1 MVRTYQKTPGSRPY
15 RNYTETAMREAIE
28 AVNAGMSKK
37 LAAQTFGVERT
48 TLSRRLAGAHTKAV
62 GRPKVLSDEEEALIS
77 RTLGVVANWGFPLTK
92 VDIRDVIKKFLDKQG
107 KTVGVFN
114 NNYPGPDFLD
124 SFIKRNKLST
134 RMASNIK
141 RSRASVDRDDILQFF
156 DNIDLTI
163 REVKSVNFY
172 NYDET
177 NVTDDPGSRKVV
189 VPRNTKRV
197 ERVQEHSR
205 ATISLMV
212 CGNANGDLL
221 PPMVVYK
228 ALNLYDNWT
237 KGGPQG
243 TKYAS
248 SSSGWFDMNLFETWF
263 FELFLPHV
271 ESTRENNDKVVLIG
285 DNLASHFS
293 PKVIEACGANNI
305 YITPFPA
312 NATHLMQPLDVA
324 VFAPMKRKW
333 REILD
338 QWRKESRFQ
347 GTIPKEQFPNLLD
360 RLWRGISPKVSQN
373 LKSGFRATGLHP
385 ANPDEVL
392 KRIPDGVQDAE
403 VERILDSSLIDLLK
417 EHRGTGAEKRRKR
430 GKKVE
435 PGTDASRIVTS
446 DSTMASE
453 DPSIVTNDSPA
464 AADKPEPSTSSVVK
478 GAQQISI
485 RKSKRVRKYNSS
497 QCAICRI
504 NWKDYRGTSDWIQCT
519 KCRAWICGPCNKD
532 SKDPFYVCERCDDSE
547 DEQSPFDDS
556 DADKDFQLDD

>member
-1 MVRTYQKTPGSRPY
+1 MVRTYRKIPGARTY
-15 RNYTETAMREAIE
+15 RNYSEVAMRQAVE
-28 AVNAGMSKK
+28 AVNAGMSRK
-37 LAAQTFGVERT
+37 LAAKTLKVERT
-48 TLSRRLAGAHTKAV
+48 TLGRRLLGAHSKSV
-62 GRPKVLSDEEEALIS
+62 GRPKVLSDQEEALIS
-77 RTLGVVANWGFPLTK
+77 KTLGVVANWGFPLTK

-107 KTVGVFN
+107 KIVPLFKN
-114 NNYPGPDFLD
+114 NFPGPDFLQ
-124 SFIKRNKLST
+124 SFIKRNRLSI

-141 RSRASVDRDDILQFF
+141 RSRASVDRDDVLNFF
-156 DNIDLTI
+156 NNIELAI
-163 REVKSVNFY
+163 REVKCANLY

-237 KGGPQG
+237 QGGPRG

-248 SSSGWFDMNLFETWF
+248 SASGWFDMNLFEMWF
-263 FELFLPHV
+263 FQLFLPHV
-271 ESTRENNDKVVLIG
+271 ESTRENNDKVVLVG

-293 PKVIEACGANNI
+293 PRVIEACGTNNI

-347 GTIPKEQFPNLLD
+347 GCIPKEQFPNLLN
-360 RLWRGISPKVSQN
+360 RLWKGISQNVAEN

-385 ANPDEVL
+385 ANPGEVL
-392 KRIPDGVQDAE
+392 KRIPGGVEDAD
-403 VERILDSSLIDLLK
+403 VERVLDNSLIDLLK
-417 EHRGTGAEKRRKR
+417 EHRGTGAEKKRKR

-435 PGTDASRIVTS
+435 PGSDASRTVTDPKVS
-446 DSTMASE
+446 GDPPNVSE
-453 DPSIVTNDSPA
+453 ESPTTA
-464 AADKPEPSTSSVVK
+464 EEPDPSTSSVLPCT
-478 GAQQISI
+478 QQLPT
-485 RKSKRVRKYNSS
+485 RKSKRERKSNSK
-497 QCAICRI
+497 CGICRI
-504 NWKDYRGTSDWIQCT
+504 NWKDYRGRIDWIQCT
-519 KCRAWICGPCNKD
+519 KCRTWICGPCNKN
-532 SKDPFYVCERCDDSE
+532 SKDPYFECERCEDSE
-547 DEQSPFDDS
+547 DNASPFDDS
-556 DADKDFQLDD
+556 DADKDFQVDD